1 MKAYPVSMKKT
12 PARRDKEMTI
22 NDTIFGKIIRGEIP
36 SNKIFEDDEILAFRD
51 IHPVADVHFLIIP
64 KKFIATLNEVTPED
78 AALLG
83 KMLALAPVL
92 ARQEGLTDGFRT
104 SINTGRMGRQDV
116 YHLHIHVFGNRPG
129 GSALTTMTG
138 A

>member
-1 MKAYPVSMKKT
+1 
-12 PARRDKEMTI
+12 MTS

-36 SNKIFEDDEILAFRD
+36 SKKIYEDTEVLAFHD
-51 IHPVADVHFLIIP
+51 IHPAAEVHFLIIP
-64 KKFIATLNEVTPED
+64 KKFIPTLFDVKPED
-78 AALLG
+78 AVLLG
-83 KMLALAPVL
+83 KMLALVPVL
-92 ARQEGLTDGFRT
+92 ARQEGLMDGFRT

-129 GSALTTMTG
+129 GRPLNTITG

>member
-1 MKAYPVSMKKT
+1 MN
-12 PARRDKEMTI
+12 MT
-22 NDTIFGKIIRGEIP
+22 NDTIFGKIILGQIP
-36 SNKIFEDDEILAFRD
+36 CKKIFEDAEILAFHD

-64 KKFIATLNEVTPED
+64 KKFIPTLVDATPTD

-83 KMLALAPVL
+83 RMLVLAPIL

-116 YHLHIHVFGNRPG
+116 YHLHIHVFGNRPEG
-129 GSALTTMTG
+129 VPLSTMAGT
-138 A
+138 

>member
-1 MKAYPVSMKKT
+1 MSG
-12 PARRDKEMTI
+12 

-36 SNKIFEDDEILAFRD
+36 CKKVYEDDDVLAFHD

-64 KKFIATLNEVTPED
+64 KKFIATLSDATGDD

-83 KMLALAPVL
+83 KMLVLAPVL
-92 ARQEGLTDGFRT
+92 AREQGLTDGFRT

-116 YHLHIHVFGNRPG
+116 YHLHMHVFGNKPG
-129 GSALTTMTG
+129 NIPLNTVAVG
-138 A
+138 

>member
-1 MKAYPVSMKKT
+1 
-12 PARRDKEMTI
+12 MTS
-22 NDTIFGKIIRGEIP
+22 NDTIFGKIMRGEIP
-36 SNKIFEDDEILAFRD
+36 SNKVYEDSEVLAFHD

-64 KKFIATLNEVTPED
+64 KKFIPTLVDVTPED

-83 KMLALAPVL
+83 KMLALAPIL
-92 ARQEGLTDGFRT
+92 ARELGLTDGFRT

-129 GSALTTMTG
+129 GIPLSTMAGT
-138 A
+138 

>member
-1 MKAYPVSMKKT
+1 MET
-12 PARRDKEMTI
+12 

-36 SNKIFEDDEILAFRD
+36 CKKIYEDAEVLAFHD
-51 IHPVADVHFLIIP
+51 IHPVADVHFLIVP
-64 KKFIATLNEVTPED
+64 KKFIPTLVDVTPED

-92 ARQEGLTDGFRT
+92 ASQQGLTDGFRT

-116 YHLHIHVFGNRPG
+116 YHLHIHVFGNRSNGVPLSTIAG
-129 GSALTTMTG
+129 G
-138 A
+138 

>member
-1 MKAYPVSMKKT
+1 
-12 PARRDKEMTI
+12 MTI

-83 KMLALAPVL
+83 KMLALAPAL

-116 YHLHIHVFGNRPG
+116 YHLHIHVFGNSPG

-138 A
+138 T